1 MQTQSDILKS
11 SVDFLLRRKAQAFIK
26 AREAVV
32 KCSSPAAIADLKA
45 NAKSVRQDLEFLMLT
60 TSQDFD
66 ADAVIENYI
75 GLGKVWTANADQIA
89 KTAEE
94 QGVSFDQA
102 REILEC
108 TLSQAQAYAQT
119 TRSNLIGIYQGWLS
133 DIDPENGQHGTDEI
147 YAELDKVVQ
156 DAYAKAGVWLRRDEG
171 ILIEGSAQDWE
182 INLPTWSSV
191 LPRITEAVKDQ
202 RRKIESR
209 INQRAEQLRDQ
220 YNAAMAEINAS
231 DW

>member
-1 MQTQSDILKS
+1 MQTVSDILKS
-11 SVDFLLRRKAQAFIK
+11 NVDFLLRRKAQTFIK

-32 KCSSPAAIADLKA
+32 KCQSPAAIVDLKA
-45 NAKSVRQDLEFLMLT
+45 NAKQCRQDLEFLMLT

-94 QGVSFDQA
+94 QGVSYDQA
-102 REILEC
+102 REILEV
-108 TLSQAQAYAQT
+108 TLSQAQTYAQT
-119 TRSNLIGIYQGWLS
+119 TRSNLVGIYQGWLS
-133 DIDPENGQHGTDEI
+133 DIEPENAHSGNDAVI
-147 YAELDKVVQ
+147 KELAQVVQ
-156 DAYAKAGVWLRRDEG
+156 DAYAKAGEWLRRDEG
-171 ILIEGSAQDWE
+171 ILIEASADDWE
-182 INLPTWSSV
+182 INLPSWASV
-191 LPRITEAVKDQ
+191 LPRITETIKDQ

-209 INQRAEQLRDQ
+209 ISQRAEQLRDQ
-220 YNAAMAEINAS
+220 YNAAMAEINNS